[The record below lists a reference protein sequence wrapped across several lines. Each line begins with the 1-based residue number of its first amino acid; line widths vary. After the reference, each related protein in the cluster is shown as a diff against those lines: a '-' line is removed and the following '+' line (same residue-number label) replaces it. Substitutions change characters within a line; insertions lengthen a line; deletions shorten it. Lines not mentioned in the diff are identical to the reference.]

1 MKLIPRGKRSNGET
15 RYVVVSH
22 VRDKSI
28 EKIETNI
35 KRYLYDMQHPLEGK
49 RTQYQAI
56 CRYNSFVV
64 GIHEYYSL
72 ATKVC
77 DDFGPVALAVHKSLK
92 ARFRKKVKTAKQAKK
107 KNLPCDIPKYVA
119 EKYGKSKQMR
129 YIEGHAVVPIGYI
142 RHSPPKSM
150 NRKVNSY
157 TVEGRELIHKRLQ
170 GINMEFLHYLMRNPV
185 LSQTIEYNDNRLSLY
200 SAQKGKCAISGVEL
214 TLENI
219 YCHHRISKRCGGGD
233 NYQNLIL
240 VTKDVHKLIHSTNVE
255 MVEVAV
261 SKMNLEAKQLKRLEK
276 LRKFA
281 EC

>member
-1 MKLIPRGKRSNGET
+1 MRKERNCRYGNENTAPQAVGSTLTERVQILRGKRSNGET

-28 EKIETNI
+28 EKIKTNI

-77 DDFGPVALAVHKSLK
+77 DDFGPFALAVHKSLQ

-129 YIEGHAVVPIGYI
+129 YGKTEAMSRRQAILSFLIG
-142 RHSPPKSM
+142 KA
-150 NRKVNSY
+150 
-157 TVEGRELIHKRLQ
+157 T
-170 GINMEFLHYLMRNPV
+170 
-185 LSQTIEYNDNRLSLY
+185 
-200 SAQKGKCAISGVEL
+200 
-214 TLENI
+214 
-219 YCHHRISKRCGGGD
+219 
-233 NYQNLIL
+233 
-240 VTKDVHKLIHSTNVE
+240 
-255 MVEVAV
+255 
-261 SKMNLEAKQLKRLEK
+261 EK
-276 LRKFA
+276 PTM
-281 EC
+281 